1 MPSIACC
8 TSPGCGIGSGI
19 GNWGGGGISS
29 HKVTDV
35 LPAGS
40 GCGADTVTMPNPT
53 LCCMPGAFDA
63 SSMA

>member
-1 MPSIACC
+1 MLHVARLRYRERHRQL
-8 TSPGCGIGSGI
+8 GRR
-19 GNWGGGGISS
+19 GISS

-53 LCCMPGAFDA
+53 PCCMPGVFDA
-63 SSMA
+63 NSMA